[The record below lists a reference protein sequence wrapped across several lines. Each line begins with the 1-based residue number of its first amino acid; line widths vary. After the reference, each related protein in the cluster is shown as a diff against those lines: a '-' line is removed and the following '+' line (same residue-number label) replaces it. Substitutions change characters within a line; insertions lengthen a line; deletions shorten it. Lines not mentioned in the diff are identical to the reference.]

1 MTTNFK
7 SGFVSIIGR
16 PNVGKSTLINA
27 IMGQKVSIVS
37 DKPNTTRS
45 QVRGILTEKRG
56 QIVFVDTP
64 GMHKPRSLLGQ
75 RLNDTANQAIG
86 EVDLVLVLVDA
97 SQEIG
102 KGDSLA
108 LEKAPRNAIVVVNKT
123 DLVSGEKVLAHLGTL
138 AKFDKSSYFPI
149 SAQSGIGVKEL
160 LDELFSRISEGP
172 MYYPPETL
180 TDISDAEWVAELVR
194 EQLLAIAREELPHS
208 IACKVTEWEW
218 PRIRCEIHVERSSQK
233 AIVIGKGG
241 AVLKEAG
248 TQVRK
253 QLPKGAF
260 LELFVKV
267 NPRWQ
272 SNAQSL
278 ERLGY

>member
-1 MTTNFK
+1 MTEFK

-16 PNVGKSTLINA
+16 PNVGKSTLLNK

-37 DKPNTTRS
+37 DKPSTTRN
-45 QVRGILTEKRG
+45 QVRGILTEKGG

-64 GMHKPRSLLGQ
+64 GLHKPRSLLGQ
-75 RLNDTANQAIG
+75 RLNDSANQAIE
-86 EVDLVLVLVDA
+86 EVDIVLAMVDA
-97 SQEIG
+97 SEEIG
-102 KGDSLA
+102 RGDSFVL
-108 LEKAPRNAIVVVNKT
+108 KRSPVGSIVVVNKT
-123 DLVSGEKVLAHLGTL
+123 DLVTGVDVLAHLSKL
-138 AKFDKSSYFPI
+138 ASFDKSSYFPV
-149 SAQSGIGVKEL
+149 SAKTGEGVSEL
-160 LDELFSRISEGP
+160 VQELFNRLPEGP

-208 IACKVTEWEW
+208 IACRVTEWEW

-241 AVLKEAG
+241 LVLKEVG
-248 TQVRK
+248 TEVRK
-253 QLPKGAF
+253 QLPPGVF

-267 NPRWQ
+267 NPHWQ
-272 SNAQSL
+272 SKAHSL
-278 ERLGY
+278 ERLGL

>member
-1 MTTNFK
+1 MTEFK

-16 PNVGKSTLINA
+16 PNVGKSTLLNA
-27 IMGQKVSIVS
+27 IIGQKVSIVS
-37 DKPNTTRS
+37 DKPSTTRN

-64 GMHKPRSLLGQ
+64 GIHKPRSLLGQ
-75 RLNDTANQAIG
+75 RLNDSANHAIS
-86 EVDLVLVLVDA
+86 EVDLVLAMVDA
-97 SQEIG
+97 SQDIG
-102 KGDSLA
+102 RGDSFV
-108 LEKAPRNAIVVVNKT
+108 LERAPAASIVVVNKT
-123 DLVSGEKVLAHLGTL
+123 DLVAGSEILACLTKL
-138 AKFDKSSYFPI
+138 AKFDKSSYYPI
-149 SAQSGIGVKEL
+149 SAQTGDGVKEL
-160 LDELFSRISEGP
+160 LDELFGRLPHGP

-180 TDISDAEWVAELVR
+180 TDISDADWVAELVR
-194 EQLLAIAREELPHS
+194 EQLLIVAREELPHS

-241 AVLKEAG
+241 LVLKEVG
-248 TQVRK
+248 TQVRR
-253 QLPKGAF
+253 QLPEGAF

-272 SNAQSL
+272 SKAHSL
-278 ERLGY
+278 ERLGL